1 MNLLIRAFIIYYIF
15 STIVL
20 GDEVKVFDFTDKE
33 LSGLEVRKVRGAD
46 NKTIYTVG
54 SNDNGNFFKA
64 VADNAAS
71 GLGKELKIDLNKTPF
86 INITWKIEKDLAGI
100 KENTKKGHDF
110 AARVFAIKKTGAT
123 PLSNRAI
130 NYVFSSNNEIGFNSP
145 SPYTKKSIDNV
156 LSSTKNNFD
165 EWITVKANV
174 KEDFKK
180 FHDLDVNELDGLAI
194 MSDTDN
200 SKMKAIA
207 YYQNIYFS
215 SDQLNLK
222 NFFKK
227 LLNKDRITAT
237 ITSSNGFA

>member
-1 MNLLIRAFIIYYIF
+1 MSGLSFSSEIRIF
-15 STIVL
+15 
-20 GDEVKVFDFTDKE
+20 EFTEKE
-33 LSGLEVRKVRGAD
+33 LSELQVRKVRGAD

-54 SNDNGNFFKA
+54 SNEKGNFYKA

-71 GLGKELKIDLNKTPF
+71 GLGKEVKIDLNKTPF
-86 INITWKIEKDLAGI
+86 INITWKIEKDLPGI

-110 AARVFAIKKTGAT
+110 AARVFAVKKTGAT

-130 NYVFSSNNEIGFNSP
+130 NYVFSSNNQVGFNSP

-156 LSSTKNNFD
+156 LATTQENLN
-165 EWITVKANV
+165 EWVTVKANV
-174 KEDFKK
+174 KEDFMK

-207 YYQNIYFS
+207 FYQNIYFS
-215 SDQLNLK
+215 AK
-222 NFFKK
+222 
-227 LLNKDRITAT
+227 
-237 ITSSNGFA
+237 